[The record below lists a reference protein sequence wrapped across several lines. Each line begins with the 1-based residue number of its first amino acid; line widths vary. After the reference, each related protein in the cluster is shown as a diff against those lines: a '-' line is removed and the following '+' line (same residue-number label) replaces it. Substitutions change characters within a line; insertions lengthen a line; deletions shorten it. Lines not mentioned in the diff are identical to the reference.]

1 MHQKHGEQIDRYL
14 ERKSTIG
21 VFNPNVIEYKLD
33 LPRDPLLRQQVI
45 KARKEAER
53 ERGTIKTSIFNKKAL
68 VRQDQ

>member
-1 MHQKHGEQIDRYL
+1 MAKKHGEKIDPYL
-14 ERKSTIG
+14 ETKPNFGI
-21 VFNPNVIEYKLD
+21 NPNVIQYKRE

-53 ERGTIKTSIFNKKAL
+53 ERGSVKTSIFNKKAL

>member
-1 MHQKHGEQIDRYL
+1 MVEKQDAKIQKYL
-14 ERKSTIG
+14 VKDHSKHI
-21 VFNPNVIEYKLD
+21 FNPKARGYVLE

-53 ERGTIKTSIFNKKAL
+53 NESVKTSIFNKKAL